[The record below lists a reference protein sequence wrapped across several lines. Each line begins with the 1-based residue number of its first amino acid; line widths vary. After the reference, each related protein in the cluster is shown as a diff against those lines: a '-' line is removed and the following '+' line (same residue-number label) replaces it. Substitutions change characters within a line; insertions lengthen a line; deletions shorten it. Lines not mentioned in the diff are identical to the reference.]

1 MTKNGD
7 ELKENAKR
15 LSARAREIEKRWRE
29 ARGLT
34 PRLNRKGNAKASKRR
49 RAECPHEPKANVR
62 HRAYRDKQLGKMG
75 AASKMRRIAPTTGQ
89 PVGKPCR
96 DRRDRPLHQ

>member
-7 ELKENAKR
+7 DLRENAKR

-34 PRLNRKGNAKASKRR
+34 PRLNRKSNAKAGKRR
-49 RAECPHEPKANVR
+49 RTECPQEPKANVR
-62 HRAYRDKQLGKMG
+62 HRVYRDKQLGKMG
-75 AASKMRRIAPTTGQ
+75 AASKMRRVAPATCWKAM
-89 PVGKPCR
+89 P
-96 DRRDRPLHQ
+96 